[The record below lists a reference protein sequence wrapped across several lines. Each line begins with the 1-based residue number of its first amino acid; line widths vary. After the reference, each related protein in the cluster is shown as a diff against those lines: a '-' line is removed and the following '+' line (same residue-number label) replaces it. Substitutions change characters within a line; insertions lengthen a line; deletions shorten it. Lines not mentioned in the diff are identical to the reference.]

1 MSNARNLSKLL
12 GTSTT
17 VPASNMADGSLIELH
32 TVSLGVAASE
42 IAFNST
48 YITTTYDD
56 YVMIGKSVTPAT
68 DGAEPLILVSTDN
81 GSSFGVNVD
90 NEAVYDVHPL
100 GDNSA

>member
-56 YVMIGKSVTPAT
+56 YLMIGKSVTPAT
-68 DGAEPLILVSTDN
+68 DGA
-81 GSSFGVNVD
+81 
-90 NEAVYDVHPL
+90 
-100 GDNSA
+100 